1 MFHEPEILTYI
12 SYLLYNIL
20 DERSA
25 VKLLPNF
32 LTDASDSVLSY
43 LRLHCF
49 IDLKYSPTFHNKTL
63 EVEGSAVELLPISLC
78 GFIDA
83 ADCAL

>member
-1 MFHEPEILTYI
+1 MFQELEILTYI

-32 LTDASDSVLSY
+32 FSGCIDASDSVLSY

-49 IDLKYSPTFHNKTL
+49 IDLRFHNKTL